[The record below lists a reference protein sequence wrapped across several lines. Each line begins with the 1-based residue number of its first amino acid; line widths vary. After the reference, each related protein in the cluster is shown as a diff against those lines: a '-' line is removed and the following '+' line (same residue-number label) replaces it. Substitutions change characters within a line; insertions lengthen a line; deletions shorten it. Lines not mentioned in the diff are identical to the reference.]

1 MTLKDNASAGGA
13 LAEVETTGL
22 NGETRHHTGKDHQ
35 DNNTPNDEG
44 LLRIFYNN
52 CNGLQPGQ
60 LLKAK
65 LRQKIEK
72 KKRDTWKRQHSIRK

>member
-1 MTLKDNASAGGA
+1 MKDNASACGA

-22 NGETRHHTGKDHQ
+22 DGEMQHHAGKDHK

-52 CNGLQPGQ
+52 YNGLQPGQ

-72 KKRDTWKRQHSIRK
+72 EKRDTWKRQHSIRK